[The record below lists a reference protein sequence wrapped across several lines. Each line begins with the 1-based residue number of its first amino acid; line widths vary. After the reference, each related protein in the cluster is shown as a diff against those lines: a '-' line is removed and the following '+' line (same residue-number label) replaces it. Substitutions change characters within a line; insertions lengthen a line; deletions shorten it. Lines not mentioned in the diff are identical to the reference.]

1 MNRKEY
7 LVRAQTP
14 SFVVSVKL
22 LLPEQIQNHLGKS
35 FHIAN
40 SAYNEALGFGLRK
53 FDAMKQNPSYQ
64 ELLELRRELLTKS
77 EKKQETKEFKTQK
90 KEIDLALAEIR
101 KAYSLTEYS
110 LDAHLGKQRRKS
122 GSVYQHLNSGELQV
136 VAKHAFK
143 TLEKVL
149 FYQIEPH
156 KVRFR
161 SKYDTD
167 MSFRNRVN
175 STGTRLVESDKTG
188 IAYRLYIHKAST
200 FVDISV
206 KAFNTYQQMSLLR
219 SNRIKYVQIIRKTI
233 RGKKVYYLQIVCEG
247 TPPAKVNRGQGVV
260 GIDPGISTVAYAAP
274 NKVALV
280 DLVPRNIT
288 QKEKLLKV
296 FDRQIERSRRA
307 NNPTCFNEDGTIKKG
322 CRFKRLSNRALR
334 LVNRRK
340 KAYRSLSEERKKLQ
354 GQLINQLV
362 STASVIKMEELNV
375 KGLQK
380 RAKDIR
386 INPKTNRPFSKK
398 RFGKSIFRA
407 APSAFREAL
416 KTRAAQLGI
425 KIIMIL
431 PKDVKPS
438 QYNHILQTFE
448 KKPLSTRIFDLS
460 PEWTGLQRDLY
471 SAFLIGHIENGHYQE
486 TTLNQDFP
494 DFYQLMKDF
503 LQQTPQTSRLA
514 WYFS

>member
-1 MNRKEY
+1 M
-7 LVRAQTP
+7 RAQTL
-14 SFVVSVKL
+14 SYVVSVKL
-22 LLPEQIQNHLGKS
+22 KLSESIENHLEKS
-35 FHIAN
+35 FRIAN
-40 SAYNEALGFGLRK
+40 SAYNEALSFGLHRFEALK
-53 FDAMKQNPSYQ
+53 RNSDYQN
-64 ELLELRRELLTKS
+64 LLEARH
-77 EKKQETKEFKTQK
+77 
-90 KEIDLALAEIR
+90 LALSGIAGLKKAKQKTVGLTQQVKCYNKALFELR
-101 KAYSLTEYS
+101 KAYELTEFGLS
-110 LDAHLGKQRRKS
+110 AHLGQQRRKD
-122 GSVYQHLNSGELQV
+122 GSPYQRLNTGELQV
-136 VAKHAFK
+136 VASQAMK

-149 FYQIEPH
+149 FYQIKAH
-156 KVRFR
+156 KVRFK
-161 SKYDTD
+161 SKFDLNV
-167 MSFRNRVN
+167 SFRNRVN
-175 STGTRLVESDKTG
+175 TTGTRLISSNKKGV
-188 IAYRLYIHKAST
+188 AYRLYLHKMST
-200 FVDISV
+200 FVDIPV

-219 SNRIKYVQIIRKTI
+219 SEKIKYVQIIRKTI

-503 LQQTPQTSRLA
+503 LQQTPKTSRLA